1 MKKFFNS
8 TAIALFAILFM
19 GLMVACSD
27 DDNNQSEYD
36 YSDIPDYVEQPMK
49 VTSEEVSE
57 STLLVGDM
65 SEKLASALPSRFTNI
80 ATGNG
85 SDFKVAIVA
94 SNSLNENGQ
103 QIADL
108 YHNGSII
115 IVTDPKHSELQ
126 NWCDKYTVGY
136 TPLGD
141 EDYALSLMAFAKCG
155 NVYTLAELSD
165 VSYDEMCAYLNGLVA
180 WVNQE
185 LKNVGNHNSGHFA
198 GDPDSNVADL
208 SMLRGQHIQH
218 EFPIYLNEVIRQAL
232 GSNPD
237 MIKARSKAT
246 LNMTIYPLYVFQG
259 QDGAGD
265 YYVVN
270 STLTIHNGDMY
281 KGYWKNKHLGV
292 YTSLCGYIMNRVNVS
307 YEMQNADG
315 VIFPSAGVPVP
326 NTSEVN
332 ESHTEGITWNLNTS
346 LTAGVDMKGAN
357 VSRTYNAGVMINKS
371 TTVTYPALR
380 IRNNWSGAKVAFN
393 YNTDN
398 ITTARGDMKWAKI
411 IEPVADLIDA
421 NLTLNSDWIWYV
433 PSTKDREDKSFKMQV
448 DLNVRYHTMS
458 MYAFAGTDGEYKDF
472 DNGISNKDRKFTFD
486 LQAPK
491 RVPSGNLEI
500 NNSGSEYITN
510 IKVWKASDGVSKEP
524 IYTSEESVSPGNKTE
539 AFVLPTD
546 TYIVQLD
553 KGPDSENLKTY
564 QTKANFSIKLGETY
578 TLNSDF
584 DFVEVK

>member
-1 MKKFFNS
+1 MKKFLNS

-27 DDNNQSEYD
+27 DDNNQSEAD
-36 YSDIPDYVEQPMK
+36 FSDIPDYVEQPMK
-49 VTSEEVSE
+49 VTDEEVSE
-57 STLLVGDM
+57 TTLLVGNM

-115 IVTDPKHSELQ
+115 IVADPKHSELQ

-165 VSYDEMCAYLNGLVA
+165 VSYDEVCAYLNGLVE

-185 LKNVGNHNSGHFA
+185 LKNDENHNSGHFA
-198 GDPDSNVADL
+198 GNPGSEVADL
-208 SMLRGQHIQH
+208 SMLRGQNIQH

-232 GSNPD
+232 WSDPD

-246 LNMTIYPLYVFQG
+246 LNMTIYPMYVFQG

-281 KGYWKNKHLGV
+281 KGYWKNRHGGV
-292 YTSLCGYIMNRVNVS
+292 YTHLCGYIMNRVNVS

-332 ESHTEGITWNLNTS
+332 ESHTEGITWSMNTS
-346 LTAGVDMKGAN
+346 MTAGIDMTGPSA
-357 VSRTYNAGVMINKS
+357 SRTYGGGVMINKS

-393 YNTDN
+393 YNTDD
-398 ITTARGDMKWAKI
+398 ITTAQGYIKAIR
-411 IEPVADLIDA
+411 IEEPKADFVDA
-421 NLTLNSDWIWYV
+421 NLTLNSSWIWYV

-458 MYAFAGTDGEYKDF
+458 MFSTAADGEFKHF

-486 LQAPK
+486 LHAPK

-524 IYTSEESVSPGNKTE
+524 IYTSEESVAPGNKTK

-546 TYIVQLD
+546 NYIVQME
-553 KGPDSENLKTY
+553 KGPDSANLKTY
-564 QTKANFSIKLGETY
+564 QTKNNVSIKLGETY

-584 DFVEVK
+584 DFAEVK